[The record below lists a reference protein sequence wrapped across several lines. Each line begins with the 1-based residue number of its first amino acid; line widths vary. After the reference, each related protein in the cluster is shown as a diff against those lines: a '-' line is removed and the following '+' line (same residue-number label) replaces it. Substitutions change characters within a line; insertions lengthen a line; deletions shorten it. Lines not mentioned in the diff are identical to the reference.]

1 MIIHGAK
8 KFISAAFD
16 SEKELESV
24 VQVNAEYIFGPD
36 SIYLPKSLIRSP
48 EGFGTIPDGFAV
60 DLSSRQWFIV
70 ETELAAHSVWTHI
83 APQVAKQ
90 IIAASQP
97 ASRRILTEVV
107 VNRGKENMALRER
120 FEELGIAE
128 IDIRQVLTDIF
139 ERKPI
144 VGIPIDH
151 VGADLREWAQTLKT
165 EVKLWV
171 VRKLVEFGNP
181 QNVIYEIPDEYKPVL
196 DTTPEADISTSG
208 YRYYDVNVA
217 DLIGAGLLSAG
228 QRLVMSYKP
237 RHSERKLYEATL
249 SAEGELVVMG
259 KSFSAP
265 SYAALLCIQ
274 DTGSSRNTVNGWT
287 SWKTEGGSTLAELR
301 EVFLKQTDGDKSS
314 EV

>member
-1 MIIHGAK
+1 M
-8 KFISAAFD
+8 
-16 SEKELESV
+16 
-24 VQVNAEYIFGPD
+24 
-36 SIYLPKSLIRSP
+36 
-48 EGFGTIPDGFAV
+48 
-60 DLSSRQWFIV
+60 SS
-70 ETELAAHSVWTHI
+70 
-83 APQVAKQ
+83 KQ

-107 VNRGKENMALRER
+107 VNRVKENMALRER

-217 DLIGAGLLSAG
+217 DLLGLACYQRVRNLSC
-228 QRLVMSYKP
+228 LINP
-237 RHSERKLYEATL
+237 
-249 SAEGELVVMG
+249 
-259 KSFSAP
+259 
-265 SYAALLCIQ
+265 
-274 DTGSSRNTVNGWT
+274 DTVNGSST
-287 SWKTEGGSTLAELR
+287 KQLFHLKGSWL
-301 EVFLKQTDGDKSS
+301 
-314 EV
+314 

>member
-1 MIIHGAK
+1 MIIHGTK

-16 SEKELESV
+16 SEKELEGV

-60 DLSSRQWFIV
+60 DLSSRQWFII
-70 ETELAAHSVWTHI
+70 EAELAAHSVWTHI

-107 VNRGKENMALRER
+107 VNRVKEDMALRER
-120 FEELGIAE
+120 FEELGIPE

-151 VGADLREWAQTLKT
+151 VGADLREWAQTLRT

-181 QNVIYEIPDEYKPVL
+181 QNVLYEIPEEYKPVL
-196 DTTPEADISTSG
+196 DTTPEAEISTSG
-208 YRYYDVNVA
+208 YRYYDISVA
-217 DLIGAGLLSAG
+217 DLIGVGLLSAG
-228 QRLVMSYKP
+228 QRLAMSYKP
-237 RHSERKLYEATL
+237 RHGDRKLYEAMI
-249 SAEGELVVMG
+249 SPEGELVVMG

-274 DTGSSRNTVNGWT
+274 DAGSSRNTVNGWT
-287 SWKTEGGSTLAELR
+287 SWKTENGSTLAELR
-301 EVFLKQTDGDKSS
+301 ETFLKQTNGDRLS